1 MVSSETGEEAGGG
14 DLRRREVPE
23 LSRRERVSF
32 DMIVHSPIQSKSVI
46 LSSRESATGLD
57 VAWSLPGEIQQLLAR
72 RSGRLSSDCS
82 VAARIGIETGSE
94 SRASRFIGKLT
105 RSILAHAEEK

>member
-1 MVSSETGEEAGGG
+1 MVSSETGEEAGGV

-23 LSRRERVSF
+23 FSRRERVSF
-32 DMIVHSPIQSKSVI
+32 DMIVHSPVQSKSVI

-57 VAWSLPGEIQQLLAR
+57 VAWSFPGEIQQLPAR

-82 VAARIGIETGSE
+82 VAGGLESE
-94 SRASRFIGKLT
+94 RGVKAGPVVSSENLLDRSWHT
-105 RSILAHAEEK
+105 RG